1 MKSKKNV
8 LITAGSTWIAIDSV
22 RVITNI
28 FGGKLGI
35 EICKE
40 CLKNNYNVTLL
51 IGNSKG
57 DLSDKL
63 LKKAKIINFKYFDE
77 LLKLVNKEIKS
88 KKYDIVIHSAAI
100 SDYRLKEEY
109 RGKIKSNKDELV
121 LKLIPTPKIV
131 DLYKKICPNIFLVM
145 FKLEVNKTKLE
156 LFEIARNSMSRAE
169 ADIIVAN
176 DFNNMSKEHKA
187 YIILKNKKY
196 FSCFGKEDI
205 AKKLVKIIKKNNE

>member
-8 LITAGSTWIAIDSV
+8 LITAGSTWISIDSV

-40 CLKNNYNVTLL
+40 FLRNNYNVTLL

-57 DLSDKL
+57 DLSDIL
-63 LKKAKIINFKYFDE
+63 LKKAKIIHFKYFDE
-77 LLKLVNKEIKS
+77 LLLLINKEIKS

-109 RGKIKSNKDELV
+109 SGKIKSNKDELI

-131 DLYKKICPNIFLVM
+131 NLYKKICPSIFLVM
-145 FKLEVNKTKLE
+145 FKLEVNKKRNE
-156 LFEIARNSMSRAE
+156 LLCIARSSMERAS
-169 ADIIVAN
+169 ADVIVAN
-176 DFNNMSKEHKA
+176 DFNKIKKQHKA
-187 YIILKNKKY
+187 YIISKKNKKVLN
-196 FSCFGKEDI
+196 CIGKKEI
-205 AKKLVKIIKKNNE
+205 AQKLIKIINE